1 MCSFVQQE
9 YYIRHVNG
17 CTLDMEAEEWMK
29 QCLEAA
35 IDRRSCKVGSFF
47 CCAEAHDM
55 FDILSWMVSKSS
67 WGERSFKLMSLLY
80 FCMMQGL
87 RLELCTIDR
96 VGLLS
101 HVTRVFRE
109 NGLSVTRADVATQDD
124 KAVNVFYVTNASGDP
139 VDTNV
144 VETLRKEL
152 GHTISEVKEAP
163 RFCKP
168 PPQELQGLS
177 KLTLVGLL
185 RSSERFLY
193 GLANLDWK
201 SLASAGVLAQLGI

>member
-1 MCSFVQQE
+1 
-9 YYIRHVNG
+9 
-17 CTLDMEAEEWMK
+17 
-29 QCLEAA
+29 
-35 IDRRSCKVGSFF
+35 
-47 CCAEAHDM
+47 
-55 FDILSWMVSKSS
+55 
-67 WGERSFKLMSLLY
+67 MSLLQ
-80 FCMMQGL
+80 FCMVQGL
-87 RLELCTIDR
+87 RLELCTNDR

-109 NGLSVTRADVATQDD
+109 NGLSVTRADVATRDD

-139 VDTNV
+139 IDTNV
-144 VETLRKEL
+144 VETLRQEL

-201 SLASAGVLAQLGI
+201 SMTSAGVLAQLGI